1 MTETATDKAEIRA
14 ADSRDTIDLIED
26 EIPRMRRYARSLT
39 GTQDEA
45 DDLVQETLTR
55 ALAKIALWTPGT
67 NMRAWLFTIMHNMHI
82 SNKRRQ
88 QRRPQASWD
97 ISPENPGPPQVGN
110 QLDTLS
116 MAEVQNAFEQLSED
130 HREVLYLIVI
140 EGMSYEQAAEVL
152 DCAIGTVRSR
162 LSRARES
169 LRQVLESG
177 SATAATYGRT
187 AAQVED
193 AMAHRIV
200 TLGEPS

>member
-1 MTETATDKAEIRA
+1 MTANATKTEQAIPRETV
-14 ADSRDTIDLIED
+14 DLIEA

-39 GTQDEA
+39 GTADEA

-55 ALAKIALWTPGT
+55 ALGKLDLWQPGT

-82 SNKRRQ
+82 SAKRKQ

-110 QLDTLS
+110 QLDSLS
-116 MAEVQNAFEQLSED
+116 MSEVQNAFEQLTRD

-140 EGMSYEQAAEVL
+140 EGMSYEQTAEVL

-162 LSRARES
+162 LSRARDC
-169 LRQVLESG
+169 LRDVLESG
-177 SATAATYGRT
+177 SATAAGYGKTQAEIAHALAVRIDT
-187 AAQVED
+187 LAA
-193 AMAHRIV
+193 R
-200 TLGEPS
+200 